1 MEDVKNNLLI
11 KMTLKIYEARTYSTI
26 KLFLFILW
34 FIDFLLVIFRYL
46 TFDIYYWLVFIIF
59 LVRPYTLL
67 SFDEL
72 FHSNYISELSSKFHL
87 AMDYLSL

>member
-1 MEDVKNNLLI
+1 MKDDQNNLLI

-46 TFDIYYWLVFIIF
+46 TFDVYYWLLFIIF
-59 LVRPYTLL
+59 LV
-67 SFDEL
+67 
-72 FHSNYISELSSKFHL
+72 SNYHMEKKRDKAMIEYEELNSEYKTRFE
-87 AMDYLSL
+87 D

>member
-1 MEDVKNNLLI
+1 MEDVQNNLLI

-34 FIDFLLVIFRYL
+34 FIDFLLVIFKYL

-59 LVRPYTLL
+59 LVSIYHMEKKHDQAMVEYEELKKEYTTR
-67 SFDEL
+67 FEDE
-72 FHSNYISELSSKFHL
+72 NN
-87 AMDYLSL
+87 

>member
-1 MEDVKNNLLI
+1 MEDLQNNLLI

-34 FIDFLLVIFRYL
+34 FIDFLLVIFKYL

-59 LVRPYTLL
+59 LV
-67 SFDEL
+67 
-72 FHSNYISELSSKFHL
+72 SNYHMEKKHDQSMVEYEELKKEYTTRFE
-87 AMDYLSL
+87 DENN